1 MLDDWGTIRRRAMM
15 SGRVVSEGNREM
27 AYRGKRVLVTG
38 ACGFIGSH
46 LVERLVAEEARVRAL
61 VWYNAW
67 GSWGWLDDLTAETRE
82 TVEIVTGDVQDARL
96 VRDLCADQEIIFH
109 LAALISIPYSYRAP
123 GAFIETNV
131 RGTFNVLEAARVV
144 KPTCVVHTSTSEVY
158 GTPEILPIREDHPLR
173 AQSPYAASK
182 IAADKLAESYGC
194 AFDVP
199 IVTLRPFNTYGPRQ
213 SARAVL
219 PTILTQ
225 LLAGRNPLR
234 LGSLHPRR
242 DLTYV
247 SDTVEGF
254 LRAGDCPAGIGHV
267 VQLGTGRN
275 VSVGELVALAC
286 ANLGCRP
293 SVEGQAERVRPGQSE
308 VQELLADNS
317 YAKQLLGWQPT
328 VSLEDGLVATTEW
341 LRTHLGRYKT
351 DQYSV

>member
-1 MLDDWGTIRRRAMM
+1 M
-15 SGRVVSEGNREM
+15 SRQAVCEGQGDVS
-27 AYRGKRVLVTG
+27 YQGKRVFVTG

-46 LVERLVAEEARVRAL
+46 LVQRLVGEGARVRAL

-67 GSWGWLDDLTAETRE
+67 GSWGWLEDLPADTRDA
-82 TVEIVTGDVQDARL
+82 VEILTGDVQDARL
-96 VRDLCADQEIIFH
+96 VQDLCADQEVIFH

-123 GAFIETNV
+123 AAFVETNV
-131 RGTFNVLEAARVV
+131 RGTLHVLEAARAL
-144 KPTCVVHTSTSEVY
+144 KPACVVHTSTSEVY
-158 GTPEILPIREDHPLR
+158 GTPQSLPIREDHPLR

-194 AFDVP
+194 SFGVP

-213 SARAVL
+213 SARAVV

-242 DLTYV
+242 DLTFV

-254 LRAGDCPAGIGHV
+254 LRAGDCPDALGRV
-267 VQLGTGRN
+267 VQLGTGRSF
-275 VSVGELVALAC
+275 SVQELVAHAC
-286 ANLGCRP
+286 EVVGRR
-293 SVEGQAERVRPGQSE
+293 VEVEVQSDRVRPEQSE
-308 VQELLADNS
+308 VQELLADNT

-341 LRTHLGRYKT
+341 FRTHLARYRA
-351 DQYSV
+351 DQYAV